1 MNENKVNLTL
11 KNAIYEYRNNVGSV
25 GCYYPVDEQSS
36 YIDSNCQGES
46 TCVECID
53 GYFYG
58 YPSSQ
63 TQESI
68 FFEKFSKTLVDGV
81 IAQSILKIDE
91 RKFILQQYGHDDYAI
106 YDEINDCSVRGTY
119 KDVMEELK
127 SIVQY

>member
-11 KNAIYEYRNNVGSV
+11 E
-25 GCYYPVDEQSS
+25 
-36 YIDSNCQGES
+36 
-46 TCVECID
+46 
-53 GYFYG
+53 
-58 YPSSQ
+58 
-63 TQESI
+63 
-68 FFEKFSKTLVDGV
+68 DGV